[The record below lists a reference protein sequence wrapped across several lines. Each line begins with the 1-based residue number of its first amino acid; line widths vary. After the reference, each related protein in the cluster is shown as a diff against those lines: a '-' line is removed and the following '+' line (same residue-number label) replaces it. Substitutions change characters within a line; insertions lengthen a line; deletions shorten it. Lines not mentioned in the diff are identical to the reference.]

1 MTSHGQFCSIARA
14 LDVLGQRWMLL
25 VIREL
30 FMGSRRFGEIRRGLP
45 RISRT
50 MLSARLRELVDTGI
64 ARRGEDPH
72 GPFYELTPQGRELEG
87 TLRELGV
94 WGQRWLSRELPAD
107 LLDTDALVSDM
118 RRRIDRDALP
128 RSPLVARIE
137 TWIDPRRRDQR
148 YLLLRRSEVSLCSA
162 NAGFPVELHVRAPLR
177 TLTAWWRGAHA
188 DRGARG
194 GAGRRRAPG
203 VGPRLP
209 ALVRA
214 VPVRRRP
221 ARSLTAPGP
230 DFVPPRSSGGR

>member
-1 MTSHGQFCSIARA
+1 
-14 LDVLGQRWMLL
+14 
-25 VIREL
+25 
-30 FMGSRRFGEIRRGLP
+30 
-45 RISRT
+45 

-64 ARRGEDPH
+64 ARRGEDRD

-128 RSPLVARIE
+128 PSPLVARIE
-137 TWIDPRRRDQR
+137 TWIDPRRPDER

-177 TLTAWWRGAHA
+177 TLTAWWRG
-188 DRGARG
+188 DLTLTEARA
-194 GAGRRRAPG
+194 AGLVVDGHREW
-203 VGPRLP
+203 
-209 ALVRA
+209 VRA
-214 VPVRRRP
+214 FPRWFERYLFAAVPP
-221 ARSLTAPGP
+221 AR
-230 DFVPPRSSGGR
+230 